1 MLSLSIP
8 LSLSLSLPLSHP
20 SLYQTRDAPSNL
32 PSALLALS
40 PSSLYSLKTFPPPVT
55 IFHNVHQLYR
65 ELFASFPRIILGQL
79 AARFTTDNNLLSCVH
94 TCAETTCINAQLFF
108 SSILKI
114 VRRLKWF
121 FVYSRYFKDIIIS
134 YFQ

>member
-1 MLSLSIP
+1 MLSLF
-8 LSLSLSLPLSHP
+8 LFLSLPLSHP

-65 ELFASFPRIILGQL
+65 ELFAYFPRIILGQL
-79 AARFTTDNNLLSCVH
+79 AAPRFTTDNNLLSCVH

-108 SSILKI
+108 SSILKFVI
-114 VRRLKWF
+114 RLKWF
-121 FVYSRYFKDIIIS
+121 FGYCRYFKDIIIS